1 MNPRLGACLLSLL
14 GLSFLGNVCMSR
26 ALGPA
31 PTSCTELLQDGSFEA
46 GGQGWLQQSAQGY
59 ELISN
64 FNPHAGRLGA
74 YLAGVND
81 ADDRLSQQIALP
93 QGATIVLQGWWFLAT
108 AESAGAFDTMTVA
121 LLRPDG
127 TPLADLITVDNT
139 AEVGIWDEI
148 LLDLTPYA
156 GQTVVLRFAALTDA
170 SNISDFYLDD
180 VSVIA
185 CAQEITP
192 TPTTA
197 TDTPTPTTTPVASAT
212 PTTTATGIPATSTP
226 TATATGVP
234 ATLTPTPTAT
244 LSVVP
249 DTRTPTATGSVTQT
263 ATATATPTG
272 TATVVTRT
280 PTVTPDRRSYRQYLP
295 YVVHLGG

>member
-46 GGQGWLQQSAQGY
+46 GGQRWLQQSAQGY

-108 AESAGAFDTMTVA
+108 AESAEAFDTMTVA

-139 AEVGIWDEI
+139 AEVGMWDEL

-212 PTTTATGIPATSTP
+212 PTATAGASP
-226 TATATGVP
+226 TATGVP

-244 LSVVP
+244 PSVIP
-249 DTRTPTATGSVTQT
+249 NTRTPTATGSVTRT

-272 TATVVTRT
+272 TATVGTHT